1 MWKRILGM
9 NFQKSSI
16 KYSSNIVHEHL
27 EILDA
32 IKVVSFGVR
41 PFVFLLVNQIS
52 GSVRIWQSFFW

>member
-1 MWKRILGM
+1 M

-41 PFVFLLVNQIS
+41 PFGFLLVNQIS
-52 GSVRIWQSFFW
+52 GSVRIWQSFF